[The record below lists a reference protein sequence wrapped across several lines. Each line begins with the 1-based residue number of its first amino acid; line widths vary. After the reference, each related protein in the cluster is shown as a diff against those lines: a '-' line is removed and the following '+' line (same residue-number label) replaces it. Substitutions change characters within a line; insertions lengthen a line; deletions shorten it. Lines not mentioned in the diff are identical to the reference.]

1 MLLGAR
7 AYAQRGACR
16 SRGVLRL
23 PGSCAGRVVLRRP
36 FACASNCSALAP
48 LESTLGRQDPQALR
62 QLKRELGIVV
72 SAEALFT
79 LTDLYGLSA
88 DEAIASAVR
97 AARTITAAAVRDS
110 T

>member
-1 MLLGAR
+1 M
-7 AYAQRGACR
+7 
-16 SRGVLRL
+16 
-23 PGSCAGRVVLRRP
+23 
-36 FACASNCSALAP
+36 
-48 LESTLGRQDPQALR
+48 
-62 QLKRELGIVV
+62 V